1 MTRVLVVD
9 DREEND
15 YLLSSILRG
24 SGYEVDVARNGAEA
38 LAQAR
43 RQAPGLVVSDLLMPV
58 MDGYT
63 LLRHWRMDAGL
74 GQIPFV
80 VYTATYT
87 APEDEQLA
95 LRLGADAFILKP
107 AEPEEFVA
115 RIRQVLAAAAAGR
128 LVRAAPAPAGAAGD
142 PLFKEYSEALVRKL
156 EQRTA
161 QLGEA
166 NRALERDIA
175 ERERM
180 QHELAE
186 REALLRTIIETEPES
201 VHTVAPDGRFLEMNR
216 AGLAIL
222 EADTLPQLQGR
233 AALDFVAREY
243 RAAYRDLHERA
254 LQGETGE
261 IEVQSIGLRGARR
274 WLRIHAAPLRNP
286 QGAIVAVLGIGRDV
300 TVRKQAEAGLLLQS
314 AALAAAANAIV
325 ITDGAGCVEWVNP
338 AFTTSSGYALE
349 DARGRNLRE
358 LIKSS
363 EYAPAFFR
371 QMWDTVL
378 GGRVWQGEIVSRRKD
393 GGRYTEEMTITP
405 VRGPSGA
412 ITHFI
417 AIKQDITPQRRLEEQ
432 VRQAQ
437 RLEAVGTL
445 AGGIAHDLN
454 NILAPM
460 RMVAGL
466 LQDKLSTPRDRE
478 LLELV
483 DAGAKRGADIIRQL
497 LTFSRGTTGERAP
510 VQLGHLIK
518 EMAKIMRET
527 FPREIAIEES
537 VPSGLQPVLA
547 DATQMH
553 QILMNLCVN
562 ARDAMPEGGCLT
574 LAGRNVRLGEGDPA
588 LLPPARPGHY
598 VELSVADTGTGIAPE
613 NLERIFDPFFTTK
626 PAGKGTGLGLS
637 TTLGIVRS
645 HGGFIRTESALGM
658 GTTFFVYLPVGTAA
672 AAGSAAPAAAPAGP
686 LGPIGHGELILVVDD
701 EPSIRETTRRILEAG
716 NYRAVTAVNGEDAMK
731 LYLELRGQVRLVLTD
746 VMMPVKGGTALIRSL
761 RELDPGLKV
770 VATSGLD
777 RPLQG
782 SSLPQLGITSVL
794 PKPFAASELLEAI
807 HRQLTAAG

>member
-9 DREEND
+9 DKEENN
-15 YLLSSILRG
+15 YLLGALLRG
-24 SGYEVDVARNGAEA
+24 NGYEVAVARNGAEA
-38 LAQAR
+38 LDDAR
-43 RQAPGLVVSDLLMPV
+43 RAPPGLVVSDLLMPV

-63 LLRHWRMDAGL
+63 LLRHWRGDARLRG
-74 GQIPFV
+74 IPFI

-87 APEDEQLA
+87 APEDESLA

-107 AEPEEFVA
+107 AEPADFVA
-115 RIRQVLAAAAAGR
+115 RVRQVIAAAAAGQLTR
-128 LVRAAPAPAGAAGD
+128 PHPGAGEGD

-156 EQRTA
+156 EQRSA
-161 QLGEA
+161 QLAEA
-166 NRALERDIA
+166 NRELERDIA

-180 QHELAE
+180 QLELAE
-186 REALLRTIIETEPES
+186 REALLRTIIETEPEN
-201 VHTVAPDGRFLEMNR
+201 VHTVSPEGRFLQMNR

-222 EADTLPQLQGR
+222 GADTLAQLQGR
-233 AALDFVAREY
+233 MALDFVARPY
-243 RAAYRDLHERA
+243 QAAYRALHEGA
-254 LQGETGE
+254 LRGETSEIE
-261 IEVQSIGLRGARR
+261 IEVIGLRGARR
-274 WLRIHAAPLRNP
+274 WLETHAAPLRDSR
-286 QGAIVAVLGIGRDV
+286 GAIVAVLGIGRDI
-300 TVRKQAEAGLLLQS
+300 TVRKHAEAGLLLQS
-314 AALAAAANAIV
+314 AALSAAANAIV

-363 EYAPAFFR
+363 EYEPAFFQ
-371 QMWDTVL
+371 QMWDTIL
-378 GGRVWQGEIVSRRKD
+378 GGHVWQGEIVSRRKD
-393 GGRYTEEMTITP
+393 GARYTEEMTITP
-405 VRGPSGA
+405 VVGPFGI

-417 AIKQDITPQRRLEEQ
+417 AIKQDITPQKRLEEQ

-460 RMVAGL
+460 RMVTGL
-466 LQDKLSTPRDRE
+466 LQDKLTAPRDRE
-478 LLELV
+478 LLDLV

-497 LTFSRGTTGERAP
+497 LTFSRGTKGERAP
-510 VQLGHLIK
+510 VQLGHLIR

-527 FPREIAIEES
+527 FPREISIVES

-553 QILMNLCVN
+553 QVLMNLCVN
-562 ARDAMPEGGCLT
+562 ARDAMPEGGCLK
-574 LAGRNVRLGEGDPA
+574 LAGRNLQFAEGDPG
-588 LLPPARPGHY
+588 LLPPARPGAY
-598 VELSVADTGTGIAPE
+598 VEVAVADTGSGIAPE
-613 NLERIFDPFFTTK
+613 IIDRIFDPFFTTK

-645 HGGFIRTESALGM
+645 HGGFIRTESTPGK
-658 GTTFFVYLPVGTAA
+658 GTTFFVCLPAGTVT
-672 AAGSAAPAAAPAGP
+672 AAGSAPPLPAAPAGP
-686 LGPIGHGELILVVDD
+686 PGPLGQGELILVVDD
-701 EPSIRETTRRILEAG
+701 EISIRETTKRILEACR
-716 NYRAVTAVNGEDAMK
+716 YRVVTAVNGEDAMK
-731 LYLELRGQVRLVLTD
+731 HYLQHRGEVGLVLTD

-761 RELDPGLKV
+761 RELEPQLKV

-807 HRQLTAAG
+807 HRQLAGPG